1 MLTLRRLAVAAGALI
16 LAAGLIL
23 LARRATDLATF
34 GDTAVIES
42 YTWMAANG
50 DLLLGPY
57 SRFQWHHPGPLAFFW
72 IAPFYMLSGARPAGL
87 NAGALALNLAALAI
101 LTSIVMRRAGS
112 LLSAALMASVAIYA
126 WRIAPALTSA
136 WNPHLVV
143 FAMMAL
149 IVAAADTASGTPSTL
164 PVVAALASLV
174 GQTHVA
180 LLPPALAISAVA
192 VVGSIASRWGKDR
205 AAAEISRSLLA
216 AIAVVLVLWAL
227 PLVEQVTGNPGNISQ
242 LWSFFVSES
251 HRGQRFASA
260 FSAWSDM
267 LTGVV
272 RPDFAVAVGLRFRAS
287 PIRWVE
293 ALAVFQVVGLVAAA
307 VFAATARRGFEL
319 ALASLLL
326 LVSLLTL
333 WSATRIEE
341 TIFDHEVFWISGVGA
356 LNVALIAALAGR
368 LVSARIPP
376 SLTTAPMT
384 AAIGWSLFAVCAAL
398 GLRELRTTVMDS
410 SRPSAESEAVATVA
424 KQLQGYFERERIS
437 RPLIRIDQDGWPL
450 AAGVILRLQKD
461 DVPVAVEDDW
471 IAMFTPAFSATGR
484 EAVTL
489 DIDAKP
495 QHVRRLGKPG
505 DQVIVEHDPQLF
517 VHRVVPQSPTTKD

>member
-1 MLTLRRLAVAAGALI
+1 MLTLRRLAVAAGALL

-23 LARRATDLATF
+23 LARRGADFATF

-42 YTWMAANG
+42 YTWMAAKG

-57 SRFQWHHPGPLAFFW
+57 SRFQWHHPGPLEFFW

-112 LLSAALMASVAIYA
+112 VLSAALMASVAIYT
-126 WRIAPALTSA
+126 WRIAPVLTSA

-149 IVAAADTASGTPSTL
+149 IVAAADVVSGAASTL
-164 PVVAALASLV
+164 PVVAALASLA

-192 VVGSIASRWGKDR
+192 AVGSIVSRWGKQR

-216 AIAVVLVLWAL
+216 SLAVMLVLWAA
-227 PLVEQVTGNPGNISQ
+227 PLVEQVTSKPGNISQ

-267 LTGVV
+267 LTGLV

-293 ALAVFQVVGLVAAA
+293 ALAVLQLVGLVATAA
-307 VFAATARRGFEL
+307 FAAMARRGFEL
-319 ALASLLL
+319 ALASLLF

-341 TIFDHEVFWISGVGA
+341 TIFDHEVFWISAVGA
-356 LNVALIAALAGR
+356 LNIALIASLAGR
-368 LVSARIPP
+368 LAAARIPP

-398 GLRELRTTVMDS
+398 GLRELRTTVVDS
-410 SRPSAESEAVATVA
+410 SRPSPESEAVSAVA
-424 KQLQGYFERERIS
+424 KQLQGYFDRERIV

-450 AAGVILRLQKD
+450 AAGVILRLQKE

-471 IAMFTPAFSATGR
+471 VAMFTPAFAATGR

-489 DIDAKP
+489 EIDAKP

-505 DQVIVEHDPQLF
+505 DQVVIEHDPQLF
-517 VHRVVPQSPTTKD
+517 VHRITSP